1 MRGTRMKDIGS
12 IMLGVWLVLTGLMG
26 IADLSFKYDDMV
38 VGAFALVAGAL
49 ILARR

>member
-1 MRGTRMKDIGS
+1 MKQSGAIA
-12 IMLGVWLVLTGLMG
+12 LGVWLVLTGLMG

-38 VGAFALVAGAL
+38 VCAFALVAGIL

>member
-1 MRGTRMKDIGS
+1 MKQLGAIA
-12 IMLGVWLVLTGLMG
+12 LGVWLILTGLMG

-38 VGAFALVAGAL
+38 VGAFALVAGIL

>member
-1 MRGTRMKDIGS
+1 MKPVGS
-12 IMLGVWLVLTGLMG
+12 IALGVWLVLTGLMG

-38 VGAFALVAGAL
+38 VGAFALVAGVL